1 MMISIE
7 SVDIKSRKQINDYVN
22 FPFMLYGEVKEWVPP
37 FISDVKLMLNPN
49 KHPFY
54 EHSDAEFFVARNNG
68 ELVGRIAVMENK
80 PFNKVH
86 DVKKA
91 QFYLFDCIEDQT
103 VANALFSRAFEWS
116 NNRGLDTIVGPKG
129 FSAFDG
135 YGIQIEGF
143 EHRQMMTMMNYNF
156 PYYKTLIEEI
166 GFEKDV
172 DFVSCY
178 VDSKNFILPEKAQL
192 VAKKVR
198 EKGKFEVISFA
209 TKKDLKKW
217 AWRIGEAYNNT
228 FINNWEYY
236 PFTKKEIKFI
246 VDNLMVVADPQL
258 IKIITYDEKVVGF
271 LLAFPDLSEALQR
284 QKGKITPWGIIDIM
298 REFKKTN
305 WVSLNGAGVLP
316 EFQGRGGNILLYDE
330 LVKTF
335 RQYDQYIHG
344 ELTQV
349 AETAVQMRKD
359 LISMGGKPY
368 KNHRVYIKKI

>member
-1 MMISIE
+1 MISIE

-192 VAKKVR
+192 VAKRVR

-209 TKKDLKKW
+209 AKKDLKKW

>member
-1 MMISIE
+1 MISIE
-7 SVDIKSRKQINDYVN
+7 PVDIKSRKQINDYVN
-22 FPFMLYGEVKEWVPP
+22 FPFMLYGDVKEWVPP
-37 FISDVKLMLNPN
+37 FISDVKLMLNPK

-91 QFYLFDCIEDQT
+91 QFYLFDCIEDQS

-192 VAKKVR
+192 VAKRVR

-236 PFTKKEIKFI
+236 PFTKRRS
-246 VDNLMVVADPQL
+246 NLL
-258 IKIITYDEKVVGF
+258 
-271 LLAFPDLSEALQR
+271 
-284 QKGKITPWGIIDIM
+284 
-298 REFKKTN
+298 
-305 WVSLNGAGVLP
+305 
-316 EFQGRGGNILLYDE
+316 
-330 LVKTF
+330 
-335 RQYDQYIHG
+335 
-344 ELTQV
+344 
-349 AETAVQMRKD
+349 
-359 LISMGGKPY
+359 
-368 KNHRVYIKKI
+368 

>member
-1 MMISIE
+1 MISIE

-192 VAKKVR
+192 VAKRVR